1 VISGIG
7 IDAVSLERVKK
18 LGPHFLEKVYNE
30 RELADYALLKEAHE
44 DIKAQFLASR
54 FAVKEA
60 YAKARGTGFC
70 EVVIPKDIYVEK
82 DSNGR
87 PFVGLS
93 GVTLDNAPCEAI
105 HLSITHESPL
115 AIAMVVLER
124 EGWPSAE
131 EAETALE
138 SASED
143 CNGKK

>member
-1 VISGIG
+1 VVSGIG

-18 LGPHFLEKVYNE
+18 LGQHFLEKVFNE
-30 RELADYALLKEAHE
+30 RELQEYALLENAHE

-70 EVVIPKDIYVEK
+70 ETVVPHEIFVEK

-87 PFVGLS
+87 PSVGLS
-93 GVTLDNAPCEAI
+93 GVTLDNAPHEAI

-115 AIAMVVLER
+115 AIAMVVLEK
-124 EGWPSAE
+124 
-131 EAETALE
+131 ETE
-138 SASED
+138 
-143 CNGKK
+143 